1 MLSYLFFY
9 FFFLFCVNIIVVVIF
24 FLFVFFFF
32 GIIVVVVVDFL
43 LIPFFFFS
51 VIIIAVVVLILIL
64 YYCHYCYSS
73 SLLSFLSAAIVL
85 RRFNACRCS
94 FKRIAFVFACCVAVP
109 DPMFSAVVFT
119 GACKVCFKDTYVSSR
134 GDTRCTPEAVFDL
147 FPAIEQ
153 CVLGPFGRFE
163 DLVMSLVSNA
173 EERPVYRSP
182 RITLCYVYWC
192 ISSPYLVACCVI
204 SR

>member
-32 GIIVVVVVDFL
+32 VIIVVVVVDFL
-43 LIPFFFFS
+43 ILIPFFFFS

-85 RRFNACRCS
+85 RRFNACRYS

-153 CVLGPFGRFE
+153 CVLGPFGRFG
-163 DLVMSLVSNA
+163 
-173 EERPVYRSP
+173 
-182 RITLCYVYWC
+182 YVFGVQC
-192 ISSPYLVACCVI
+192 GRETGV
-204 SR
+204 